1 MSYILDALRKS
12 EERRKHKQRVQA
24 PLETA
29 RIGSRSNRAN
39 KRRIGGLILTGCM
52 LLAIILL
59 GAGWW
64 WASPDYIEVNDASE
78 NAATDTAIPKDIPAT
93 AMNQSGEIV
102 VAANG
107 SSSDAPIV
115 KSPVAKPDE
124 EQSPPSD
131 EIIDLTDFPTD
142 VQTRISDMKYS
153 GHVYSPTPSLRMI
166 MIDNVVVR
174 EGDRIAA
181 DLILAEITE
190 NGLIMQLD
198 STRFHMD
205 LF

>member
-12 EERRKHKQRVQA
+12 EERRKHKQADRT
-24 PLETA
+24 PLRTA
-29 RIGSRSNRAN
+29 RIDSRSNRAD

-64 WASPDYIEVNDASE
+64 WASQDYIEVKDNSG
-78 NAATDTAIPKDIPAT
+78 NAAPETTIPKDIPAIE
-93 AMNQSGEIV
+93 MNQSAKIEP
-102 VAANG
+102 ATNR
-107 SSSDAPIV
+107 SSSDAPV
-115 KSPVAKPDE
+115 EKSAVAEPDAEPSPPPDE
-124 EQSPPSD
+124 
-131 EIIDLTDFPTD
+131 IADLTDFPTD
-142 VQTRISDMKYS
+142 IQTRISDMKYS

-174 EGDRIAA
+174 EGDHIAA

-190 NGLIMQLD
+190 NGLIMQLN
-198 STRFHMD
+198 STRFQMD